1 MIKQRN
7 RLIWIYYKESIT
19 IKRMA
24 MIVMIHREAGLFFFI
39 RGIIFLLALAGFGYL
54 MGNMAFV
61 SYASESKTSP
71 DTPDETGSAGEDA
84 GVGNDNDTAPDAAD
98 DSVIIVIDPGHGG
111 ENLGAE
117 YEDYTEKEMTLI
129 VAEAMKEELEQYEGI
144 TVYLTRTGDE
154 DLSLEERCE
163 YAASV
168 NADFLFCLHFNMS
181 EYHTLF
187 GAETWIS
194 AFGEQYSRGYA
205 FADIEIGLLQ
215 EMGLY
220 SRGIKTRLNDKGE
233 DYYGIIRHST
243 ERNMPCVLIEHCHLD
258 QENDQP
264 FYDNQEK
271 LEAFGRLDA
280 EAVARYYGLR
290 SESLGKDFSDYQ
302 NISVPVPTQTMKPDS
317 TEPDICMVELVNQNM
332 ENGEVTVSV
341 SAADYDSGML
351 YYTYSYNGGMTFS
364 ELQRWPDKSRDTFE
378 FTLTVP
384 SGMVPQIIINAY
396 NGYDLYTTSNTL
408 SLPSMNYETELAED
422 AEEPREPDEA
432 VESASGS
439 VLSEKNNKTAE
450 DESGQKE
457 PQPMTMGYFLQ
468 ICLFC
473 AILVFAM
480 AFSMILILRGYKRR
494 RRRRHR

>member
-1 MIKQRN
+1 MVIIDMIQKC
-7 RLIWIYYKESIT
+7 T
-19 IKRMA
+19 ISWF
-24 MIVMIHREAGLFFFI
+24 HREAGLLFFR
-39 RGIIFLLALAGFGYL
+39 RGIIFLLALTGIGGFV
-54 MGNMAFV
+54 GNMTFT
-61 SYASESKTSP
+61 SYASEV
-71 DTPDETGSAGEDA
+71 E
-84 GVGNDNDTAPDAAD
+84 TAPDAAD
-98 DSVIIVIDPGHGG
+98 DSVIVVIDPGHGG

-129 VAEAMKEELEQYEGI
+129 VAKAMKEELEQYEGI

-154 DLSLEERCE
+154 DLTLEERCE

-243 ERNMPCVLIEHCHLD
+243 EQNMSCVLIEHCHLD
-258 QENDQP
+258 QENDRP
-264 FYDNQEK
+264 FYDHQEK

-351 YYTYSYNGGMTFS
+351 YYAYSYNGGMTFS
-364 ELQRWPDKSRDTFE
+364 ELQRWPDKSIDTFQ

-408 SLPSMNYETELAED
+408 SLPSMNYETELVEEEEAEV
-422 AEEPREPDEA
+422 PDEA

-439 VLSEKNNKTAE
+439 VRSRKSEEIDIQEAGPE
-450 DESGQKE
+450 E
-457 PQPMTMGYFLQ
+457 PQLMTMGYFLQ
-468 ICLFC
+468 VCLFC
-473 AILVFAM
+473 ALLVFAM
-480 AFSMILILRGYKRR
+480 AFSMILILRGYTRKRKRR
-494 RRRRHR
+494 RK

>member
-1 MIKQRN
+1 MVIIDMIQKC
-7 RLIWIYYKESIT
+7 T
-19 IKRMA
+19 ISWF
-24 MIVMIHREAGLFFFI
+24 HREAGLLFFR
-39 RGIIFLLALAGFGYL
+39 RGIIFLLALTGIRGFV
-54 MGNMAFV
+54 GNMTFT
-61 SYASESKTSP
+61 SYASEV
-71 DTPDETGSAGEDA
+71 E
-84 GVGNDNDTAPDAAD
+84 TAPDAAD
-98 DSVIIVIDPGHGG
+98 DSVIVVIDPGHGG

-129 VAEAMKEELEQYEGI
+129 VAKAMKEELEQYEGI

-154 DLSLEERCE
+154 DLTLEERCE

-243 ERNMPCVLIEHCHLD
+243 EQNMSCVLIEHCHLD
-258 QENDQP
+258 QENDRP
-264 FYDNQEK
+264 FYDHQEK

-351 YYTYSYNGGMTFS
+351 YYAYSYNGGMTFS
-364 ELQRWPDKSRDTFE
+364 ELQRWPDKSIDTFQ

-408 SLPSMNYETELAED
+408 SLPSMNYETELVEEEEAEV
-422 AEEPREPDEA
+422 PDEA

-439 VLSEKNNKTAE
+439 VRSRKSEEIDIQEAGPE
-450 DESGQKE
+450 E

-468 ICLFC
+468 VCLFC
-473 AILVFAM
+473 ALLVFAM
-480 AFSMILILRGYKRR
+480 AFSMILILRGYTRKRKRR
-494 RRRRHR
+494 RK